1 MARPKPRVLLDELE
15 PSGMMF
21 EVCEADAVYSV
32 YYQGKPIKLRRRDMT
47 KRYPNSKYNKVS
59 FPEPGHAFNLAE
71 RLNERFNTADF
82 TVIRLSGGRFIEEL
96 APDY

>member
-32 YYQGKPIKLRRRDMT
+32 YYKGKPIKIRRRDMT

-71 RLNERFNTADF
+71 RLNEKFNTADF
-82 TVIRLSGGRFIEEL
+82 TVIRLSGGRFIEEI
-96 APDY
+96 ASN